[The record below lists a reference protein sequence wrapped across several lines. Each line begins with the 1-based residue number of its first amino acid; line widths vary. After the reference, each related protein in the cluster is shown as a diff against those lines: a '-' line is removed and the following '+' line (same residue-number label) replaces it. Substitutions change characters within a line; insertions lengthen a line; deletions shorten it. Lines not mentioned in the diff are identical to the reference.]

1 MEQPQFVN
9 EFPVTQPPPPILHAT
24 HLSKTYGGVAA
35 LQDVSFAIL
44 PGQVLGVIGPN
55 GAGKSTLVKIVTGLV
70 EPSQGTVLFAG
81 RPMREQFAV
90 FRQALGYVPEQADL
104 YPFLTGNEYI
114 DLVVTLRELDR
125 HVLRRRIPL
134 LFDAFQLSNARQ
146 QRIGA
151 YSKGMRQRLALIAAL
166 LHNPSFLVLDE
177 PFSGLDVANGLVL
190 RTLIRLLAERGK
202 AIFFSS
208 PSLEHLEQVSTH
220 LLVLRSGRV
229 IAAGPAGEPGS
240 QEWES
245 VADTSGVARAASN
258 IVEAMH
264 DGRC

>member
-1 MEQPQFVN
+1 M
-9 EFPVTQPPPPILHAT
+9 THPPSPILHAT
-24 HLSKTYGGVAA
+24 HLSKSYGGVAA
-35 LQDVSFAIL
+35 LHDVSFAIL

-70 EPSQGTVLFAG
+70 EPSQGSVMFAG
-81 RPMREQFAV
+81 KPMRDQFAA
-90 FRQALGYVPEQADL
+90 FRQSLGYVPEQADL

-114 DLVVTLRELDR
+114 DLVVTLRDLDR
-125 HVLRRRIPL
+125 SILRRRVPAM
-134 LFDAFQLSNARQ
+134 FEAFQLSGARQ

-190 RTLIRLLAERGK
+190 RMLIGLLAERGK

-229 IAAGPAGEPGS
+229 IASGPAGEPGS
-240 QEWES
+240 QKWES
-245 VADTSGVARAASN
+245 VADTSGVSRAAAH

-264 DGRC
+264 EGHR